1 MKTPLRCLML
11 VFAAALYTCAMAGIA
26 EEPALLTAGRALY
39 LGAATLQNG
48 AFVQGVRI
56 GSGACVQ
63 CHGTRGQ
70 ERVEAGITVPSI
82 QWDALTQA
90 TRAGAGYR
98 QASQLLNALRQGS
111 GRDGRALRA
120 PMPQFDLT
128 PHEQQALLAYLQV
141 LGTDAQPVPG
151 VTPER
156 VVVATVLPTDPGTA
170 TQVRNALM
178 ARVQQVNAQGG
189 VFGRR
194 LEVRF
199 LGGDGNVATSWN
211 EAREMLASGEIFAFV
226 ASNMPDPPPD
236 LLVAIRQHDVPLV
249 ATLGMPMQD
258 STDRRL
264 TYMAPSLMQQLRD
277 VEGELRR
284 RCVLPSGSTL
294 PTLWLYPLR
303 SALAAHLKTL
313 GDEGVRAVS
322 VVDTADLLDKL
333 EALPAQRVLLLLA
346 PEQVR
351 RAREQLA
358 RRPISSPAVCLG
370 TLAALSGVAA
380 PSAPYSSPEVLGT
393 PISADAL
400 LSSEVRAQGLWP
412 VLADAAMQ
420 VFIEALARSGRQL
433 DASALLTALES
444 LHRQPLAPGLEV
456 SFTPQRHHGLDS
468 NFIWREGDHVSSTI
482 QR

>member
-1 MKTPLRCLML
+1 
-11 VFAAALYTCAMAGIA
+11 
-26 EEPALLTAGRALY
+26 
-39 LGAATLQNG
+39 
-48 AFVQGVRI
+48 
-56 GSGACVQ
+56 
-63 CHGTRGQ
+63 
-70 ERVEAGITVPSI
+70 
-82 QWDALTQA
+82 
-90 TRAGAGYR
+90 
-98 QASQLLNALRQGS
+98 
-111 GRDGRALRA
+111 
-120 PMPQFDLT
+120 
-128 PHEQQALLAYLQV
+128 
-141 LGTDAQPVPG
+141 
-151 VTPER
+151 
-156 VVVATVLPTDPGTA
+156 
-170 TQVRNALM
+170 
-178 ARVQQVNAQGG
+178 
-189 VFGRR
+189 
-194 LEVRF
+194 
-199 LGGDGNVATSWN
+199 
-211 EAREMLASGEIFAFV
+211 
-226 ASNMPDPPPD
+226 
-236 LLVAIRQHDVPLV
+236 
-249 ATLGMPMQD
+249 MQD

-420 VFIEALARSGRQL
+420 VFIEALARAGRQL

-444 LHRQPLAPGLEV
+444 LHRQPLATGLEV

>member
-1 MKTPLRCLML
+1 
-11 VFAAALYTCAMAGIA
+11 
-26 EEPALLTAGRALY
+26 
-39 LGAATLQNG
+39 
-48 AFVQGVRI
+48 
-56 GSGACVQ
+56 
-63 CHGTRGQ
+63 
-70 ERVEAGITVPSI
+70 
-82 QWDALTQA
+82 
-90 TRAGAGYR
+90 
-98 QASQLLNALRQGS
+98 
-111 GRDGRALRA
+111 
-120 PMPQFDLT
+120 
-128 PHEQQALLAYLQV
+128 
-141 LGTDAQPVPG
+141 
-151 VTPER
+151 
-156 VVVATVLPTDPGTA
+156 
-170 TQVRNALM
+170 
-178 ARVQQVNAQGG
+178 
-189 VFGRR
+189 
-194 LEVRF
+194 
-199 LGGDGNVATSWN
+199 
-211 EAREMLASGEIFAFV
+211 
-226 ASNMPDPPPD
+226 
-236 LLVAIRQHDVPLV
+236 
-249 ATLGMPMQD
+249 MQD

-303 SALAAHLKTL
+303 SALAAPLMTQ
-313 GDEGVRAVS
+313 GDKEVQAVP
-322 VVDTADLLDKL
+322 VADTADLLGKL
-333 EALPAQRVLLLLA
+333 ETLPAQRVLLLLA

-420 VFIEALARSGRQL
+420 VFIEALARAGRQL